1 MKPIKEQCQMDR
13 MLSCFQYGG
22 IIVELA
28 NLCGDLRKY
37 LRPFVY
43 TFCEY
48 AHKTV
53 LFCPE
58 MDSQVHLPRPTP
70 FSKITLPRQIDQTK
84 SIFTA
89 YYTT

>member
-1 MKPIKEQCQMDR
+1 MKSIKEQCQMDR

-48 AHKTV
+48 AQKH
-53 LFCPE
+53 F
-58 MDSQVHLPRPTP
+58 SILPRVGLTGSSSQADT
-70 FSKITLPRQIDQTK
+70 FL
-84 SIFTA
+84 
-89 YYTT
+89 